1 MISGR
6 HTCGHKVCIDKK
18 KKAHTKG
25 YVGRQN
31 LLLHIRNMHDGDEEA
46 SGFERKKAKVKNQ
59 QESAA
64 LVCAFSGPRYFC
76 SCVPRIL
83 RRNACYRGW
92 QPIHLDPSREIGY
105 EIDIC
110 WCQARFR
117 IFSFFQTLLMIL
129 SKTCFSI
136 ISCMCAQKQYVDF
149 RS

>member
-1 MISGR
+1 MYATAAAAAPDKRQRTQEPTRGTYTGNLVISGR

-110 WCQARFR
+110 CSRARFR
-117 IFSFFQTLLMIL
+117 IL
-129 SKTCFSI
+129 
-136 ISCMCAQKQYVDF
+136 
-149 RS
+149 